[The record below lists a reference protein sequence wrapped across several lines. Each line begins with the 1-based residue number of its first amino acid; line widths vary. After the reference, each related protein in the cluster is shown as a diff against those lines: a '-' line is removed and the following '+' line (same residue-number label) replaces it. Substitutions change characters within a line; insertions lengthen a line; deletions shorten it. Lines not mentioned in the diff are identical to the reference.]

1 MRSLKEK
8 ILQITAFT
16 VFALFMN
23 FTVLAQSQEGS
34 KKDTTRQDKTSVNEQ
49 TQAPSQE
56 QNLRSDEMISQDPDE
71 GISYSDEVEKNELSD
86 EINSSLKELYPAHQV
101 EEVHKGDDD
110 SYRVKV
116 KNKDDEAFVYYNS
129 DGSFIRARNTSES
142 QSAFPQQQS
151 QRTNEWGTDRKQQGT
166 QRGSMDN
173 ERGTSTQS
181 QGTYQGTDR
190 GTGTQSQGTRD
201 SQWGTGT
208 QSQGTQ
214 QGSQSDDWD
223 TGTQNQ
229 GTQQGTQGI
238 DRGTSTQGQGT
249 YQRSQQD
256 TSATFGTDA
265 DTTSY
270 QGSEAAPQE
279 QNQKT
284 DDPYGSQS
292 DDRMGT
298 GINSDDASDLQGT
311 TQGTLENWDSERQNT
326 ESSAYPQS
334 QNQRSEGRFE
344 SQSGSDIDT
353 ETSTQSDA
361 QRGRLGS
368 QGTTGSYSQ
377 SGLGSSDTTTNKSD
391 FGGTS
396 HSTTTTQ
403 GQYGAGQETESMD
416 NQLAFPQSQAQ
427 RGEDDGDVDYSE
439 EIEQDELP
447 ETVASSIKEL
457 YPAHDIDQAYR
468 GDDDSFKVKVKN
480 DNDKAVIYYNSNG
493 DFLRAKNLNED
504 NNQ

>member
-1 MRSLKEK
+1 M
-8 ILQITAFT
+8 ILNGNQNT
-16 VFALFMN
+16 
-23 FTVLAQSQEGS
+23 LA
-34 KKDTTRQDKTSVNEQ
+34 
-49 TQAPSQE
+49 
-56 QNLRSDEMISQDPDE
+56 
-71 GISYSDEVEKNELSD
+71 
-86 EINSSLKELYPAHQV
+86 
-101 EEVHKGDDD
+101 
-110 SYRVKV
+110 
-116 KNKDDEAFVYYNS
+116 
-129 DGSFIRARNTSES
+129 
-142 QSAFPQQQS
+142 
-151 QRTNEWGTDRKQQGT
+151 
-166 QRGSMDN
+166 
-173 ERGTSTQS
+173 
-181 QGTYQGTDR
+181 
-190 GTGTQSQGTRD
+190 
-201 SQWGTGT
+201 
-208 QSQGTQ
+208 
-214 QGSQSDDWD
+214 
-223 TGTQNQ
+223 
-229 GTQQGTQGI
+229 
-238 DRGTSTQGQGT
+238 QGQGT

-311 TQGTLENWDSERQNT
+311 TQGTLENWNSERQNT

-344 SQSGSDIDT
+344 SQRGSDIDT

-368 QGTTGSYSQ
+368 QGTSGSYSQ
-377 SGLGSSDTTTNKSD
+377 SGLGSSQDTTTSKGD
-391 FGGTS
+391 FGS
-396 HSTTTTQ
+396 PDHSTTTTQ
-403 GQYGAGQETESMD
+403 GQYGAGQETESMGS
-416 NQLAFPQSQAQ
+416 QSAVPQSQAQ

-447 ETVASSIKEL
+447 EAVASSIKEL
-457 YPAHDIDQAYR
+457 YPAHEIDQVYR

-480 DNDKAVIYYNSNG
+480 DNDKAVIYFNTNG